1 MRCLLVSSNYRLYH
15 AMPPRL
21 LELSTAIAETLNQQ
35 LDAQAAR
42 CIHARSRLDGA
53 ILAVRAD

>member
-1 MRCLLVSSNYRLYH
+1 MAYSRKKSLYH

-42 CIHARSRLDGA
+42 CIHACSRLDGA

>member
-1 MRCLLVSSNYRLYH
+1 MAYSRKKSLYH

-21 LELSTAIAETLNQQ
+21 LELSTAIAETFNQQ